1 MISSFNIIE
10 NMTGNL
16 YAYAIAS
23 VSKVSTIENPDDVWV
38 HIGINYKNAVVVN
51 DNIGGIGIQNIFV
64 DRVDNNRTTHN
75 LSLSLSSNSCDSNL
89 ADQACQD
96 QQQFQVNQDPT
107 PDDSCLFHP
116 EQEKCIPDQIT
127 GKCPS
132 GFSMNENQHCFP
144 DKPCPPKY
152 EKHNNDETGACYSIV
167 Q

>member
-1 MISSFNIIE
+1 
-10 NMTGNL
+10 MTSTV
-16 YAYAIAS
+16 YAYAISS
-23 VSKVSTIENPDDVWV
+23 VSKISTNENLDDVWV
-38 HIGINYKNAVVVN
+38 NHDNYGKEVVVVN

-64 DRVDNNRTTHN
+64 DRVDNNRPIHK
-75 LSLSLSSNSCDSNL
+75 LSFSLSSGSCDSNL

-96 QQQFQVNQDPT
+96 QQQFQVNQDST

-116 EQEKCIPDQIT
+116 EQEKCKPDQIT

-144 DKPCPPKY
+144 DKPCPPRY
-152 EKHNNDETGACYSIV
+152 EKHNNDETGACYPIV